1 MRESMTRN
9 GGVDEARSMM
19 ISRVSV
25 SMGHRQ
31 SLEATMMD
39 IGDID
44 ILAGIGVVSGAE
56 ADRGSTDEANH
67 VGKVGKASAH

>member
-1 MRESMTRN
+1 
-9 GGVDEARSMM
+9 M

-31 SLEATMMD
+31 SLEVTMMN

-44 ILAGIGVVSGAE
+44 ILAGIGVGSGAE

-67 VGKVGKASAH
+67 VEKVEKARSYEKQLQL